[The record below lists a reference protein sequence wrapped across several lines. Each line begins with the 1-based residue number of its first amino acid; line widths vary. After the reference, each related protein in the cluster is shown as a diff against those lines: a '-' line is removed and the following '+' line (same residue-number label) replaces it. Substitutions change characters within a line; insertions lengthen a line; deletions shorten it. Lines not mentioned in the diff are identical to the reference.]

1 MEQLHIKDISHIVMR
16 RTKPDWALRDI
27 RHDDLCVLV
36 CCFEGVAEY
45 RFADADFRIQAGD
58 VLFIP
63 NREERSA
70 RSNWKKP
77 WTFCSAVF
85 SLHEGMGLSGPDL
98 SRILGRKP
106 LRVSKDAMAEF
117 SDLALL
123 WAGRT
128 PGFRLRCAGKILD
141 IVGRLLEEAA
151 ETDLSTRIPN
161 YTKIKLAMKRIEESG
176 GADVPVC
183 RIAADIGLSESRFR
197 HLFKE
202 ATGYSPTRYANL
214 KKVEQAKDL
223 LLSGGCNVG
232 EAAEELGFESVF
244 YFSRLFKSI
253 TGQSPSV
260 FLKK

>member
-16 RTKPDWALRDI
+16 RTKPEWALRDV
-27 RHDDLCVLV
+27 RHEDWCVLV
-36 CCFEGVAEY
+36 CCFEGSAEY
-45 RFADADFRIQAGD
+45 RFADANLRMQAGD

-70 RSNWKKP
+70 RSNWKTP

-85 SLHEGMGLSGPDL
+85 SLHEEISLSGADL
-98 SRILGRKP
+98 SLRLGLKP
-106 LRVSKDAMAEF
+106 LRASKELQAAF

-123 WAGRT
+123 WARRT
-128 PGFRLRCAGKILD
+128 ALYDLRCSGKILE
-141 IVGRLLEEAA
+141 ILGRLLEEAA
-151 ETDLSTRIPN
+151 DTDLGSRVPN
-161 YTKIKLAMKRIEESG
+161 YAKIKLAMEKIEECSG
-176 GADVPVC
+176 SDLSIS

-202 ATGYSPTRYANL
+202 ATGYSPSRYANL

-223 LLSGGCNVG
+223 LLSGDYNVG
-232 EAAEELGFESVF
+232 ETAEELGFESVF

-260 FLKK
+260 FLKR

>member
-16 RTKPDWALRDI
+16 RTKPEWALRDV
-27 RHDDLCVLV
+27 RHEDWCVLV
-36 CCFEGVAEY
+36 CCFEGSAEY
-45 RFADADFRIQAGD
+45 RFEDMGFRMQTGD

-63 NREERSA
+63 NREQRSA
-70 RSNWKKP
+70 RSNWKSP

-85 SLHEGMGLSGPDL
+85 SLHEEIGLSGADL
-98 SRILGRKP
+98 SRVLGRNP
-106 LRVSKDAMAEF
+106 LRVSNEILTAF

-128 PGFRLRCAGKILD
+128 AEYGLRCSGKILE
-141 IVGRLLEEAA
+141 ILGRLLEESA
-151 ETDLSTRIPN
+151 ETDLSARIPN
-161 YTKIKLAMKRIEESG
+161 YAKIKLAMKRMEHNNGSDASISQ
-176 GADVPVC
+176 
-183 RIAADIGLSESRFR
+183 IAADLGLSQSRFR

-202 ATGYSPTRYANL
+202 ATGYSPSRYANL

-223 LLSGGCNVG
+223 LLSGDYNVG
-232 EAAEELGFESVF
+232 EAAEELGFENVF

-260 FLKK
+260 FLK